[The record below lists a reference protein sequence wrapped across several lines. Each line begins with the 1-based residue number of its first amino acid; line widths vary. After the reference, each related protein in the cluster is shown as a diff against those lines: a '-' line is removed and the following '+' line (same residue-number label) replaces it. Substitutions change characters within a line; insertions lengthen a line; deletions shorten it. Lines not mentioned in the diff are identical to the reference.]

1 MGKHSGGPQETD
13 SDRVIRV
20 LARMV
25 DSHRAEQIAGWIRSE
40 EEAEADVQEIIDD
53 AWREVTGYE

>member
-1 MGKHSGGPQETD
+1 MGKHSGGPEELD

-20 LARMV
+20 LAKMV
-25 DSHRAEQIAGWIRSE
+25 DSHRSEQIPGWVRSE
-40 EEAEADVQEIIDD
+40 EEAEEDVQEIIED